1 MPEGPEILCIT
12 TCLKDKFI
20 GGKIKLSQ
28 DIINTLIEINENNEI
43 IDIFCKGKLLFI
55 KIKSDNNFY
64 YLHIHLGLTGWV
76 IFKNPKNVKYT
87 FIINKNNKEYDIFIE
102 DKTRLSKLE
111 IHNEEEHN
119 KIINKLGI
127 DIFTKEFT
135 LEKFKQLV
143 KSKNMIFASFLLK
156 QELFCGIGNY
166 IKNEILYM
174 NNLDIN
180 IKTKMLSDEQIEQVH
195 KDILFVGYSNL
206 IEQLRNINLENKLQE
221 HNKINM
227 PSQLEVPYE
236 YKIYK
241 RNTTKDG
248 KIVKITKVGGRDT
261 YYVE

>member
-20 GGKIKLSQ
+20 GGKIKLGQ
-28 DIINTLIEINENNEI
+28 DITNELSENNEI
-43 IDIFCKGKLLFI
+43 IDISCKGKLLFI
-55 KIKSDNNFY
+55 KIKSDNNFN

-76 IFKNPKNVKYT
+76 IFKNPKNVKYS
-87 FIINKNNKEYDIFIE
+87 FIINKNNKDYDIFIE

-127 DIFTKEFT
+127 DIFREEFS
-135 LEKFKQLV
+135 LEKFKEVV

-180 IKTKMLSDEQIEQVH
+180 IKTKTLTDEQIEQLY

-206 IEQLRNINLENKLQE
+206 IEQLRNIDLENKLPE
-221 HNKINM
+221 YNKINM
-227 PSQLEVPYE
+227 PKLLEVPYE

-241 RNTTKDG
+241 RKTTIDDKA
-248 KIVKITKVGGRDT
+248 VKIIKVGGRDT

>member
-20 GGKIKLSQ
+20 GGKIKLGQ
-28 DIINTLIEINENNEI
+28 DITNELSENNEI
-43 IDIFCKGKLLFI
+43 IDISCKGKLLFI

-76 IFKNPKNVKYT
+76 IFKNPKNVKYG
-87 FIINKNNKEYDIFIE
+87 FIINKNNKDYNIFIE

-127 DIFTKEFT
+127 DIFREEFT
-135 LEKFKQLV
+135 LEKFKEVV

-180 IKTKMLSDEQIEQVH
+180 IKTKSLTDEQIEQLY

-206 IEQLRNINLENKLQE
+206 IEQLRNIDLENKLPE
-221 HNKINM
+221 YNKINM
-227 PSQLEVPYE
+227 PKLLEVPYQ

-241 RNTTKDG
+241 RKTTIDG
-248 KIVKITKVGGRDT
+248 KTIKIIKIGGRDT

>member
-12 TCLKDKFI
+12 TCLKDKFL
-20 GGKIKLSQ
+20 GGKIKLSK
-28 DIINTLIEINENNEI
+28 DIINTLFEINENIEI

-55 KIKSDNNFY
+55 KLKNDNNFY
-64 YLHIHLGLTGWV
+64 YLHIHLGLTGWI

-87 FIINKNNKEYDIFIE
+87 FIISKNNKDYHIFIE

-119 KIINKLGI
+119 KITDKLGI

-135 LEKFKQLV
+135 LEKFKQVV

-180 IKTKMLSDEQIEQVH
+180 IKTKMLSDEQIEELY

-227 PSQLEVPYE
+227 PSLLEVPYE

-241 RNTTKDG
+241 RKTTLDG

-261 YYVE
+261 YYAE